1 MIGPANLLRLGLAAA
16 LLYFVVD
23 ALRSDFLGSLKYFT
37 YTGSLVGALVLLL
50 VVFRRVDERHLVLPF
65 SMATII
71 HLVYIGLLVGPEG
84 ILHDLRTGGLLNLVL
99 HYLPPYLL
107 LLDLALLSRGARYR
121 YRDALLYLVV
131 PLLYLGYVAIYGSY
145 TGVYPYFFLNVDR
158 LGFGVAP
165 YVAAIAVGFIGL
177 NLLVIA
183 ANRWRWARVAVRAR
197 N

>member
-1 MIGPANLLRLGLAAA
+1 MFRAVNLLRLGLAAA

-23 ALRSDFLGSLKYFT
+23 ALRSDLLGSLKYFS

-71 HLVYIGLLVGPEG
+71 HLVYIGLLVGPDG

-99 HYLPPYLL
+99 HYLPPYVL
-107 LLDLALLSRGARYR
+107 LLDLAFLSQGGRQP
-121 YRDALLYLVV
+121 YRDALLYLLVPVV
-131 PLLYLGYVAIYGSY
+131 YLGYVAIYGLTTS
-145 TGVYPYFFLNVDR
+145 VYPYFFLNLER
-158 LGFGVAP
+158 LGFGVVP
-165 YVAAIAVGFIGL
+165 YVGGIAAAFVGL

-183 ANRWRWARVAVRAR
+183 ANRWRWARGVVRAR
-197 N
+197 P

>member
-1 MIGPANLLRLGLAAA
+1 MIKPVNLLRLGLAAA

-23 ALRSDFLGSLKYFT
+23 ALRSDLLGSLKYFS

-99 HYLPPYLL
+99 HYLPPYVL
-107 LLDLALLSRGARYR
+107 LLDLAFLSEGGRQP
-121 YRDALLYLVV
+121 YRDAFRYLLV
-131 PLLYLGYVAIYGSY
+131 PVAYLGYVAIYGHY
-145 TGVYPYFFLNVDR
+145 TSAYPYFFLNVDR
-158 LGFGVAP
+158 LGFGVVP
-165 YVAAIAVGFIGL
+165 YVAGMAVAFVGL

-183 ANRWRWARVAVRAR
+183 AKRRRLATAPLGADR
-197 N
+197 